1 MVCMKLASMAA
12 FMADRL
18 PIFYWDTPGRPDEDF
33 LMTSDDLDE
42 VAAMVARR
50 KDKQP

>member
-1 MVCMKLASMAA
+1 M
-12 FMADRL
+12 DRIIARFKAGARITVL
-18 PIFYWDTPGRPDEDF
+18 VRHPGRPDEDF